1 MQSMAVTTQSSSPL
15 ASGLHGTRVVSSA
28 STSPAFVALPVITW
42 VPAMG
47 AQSYEIQL
55 SRHLYPWRVAAK
67 QVSLVPSVTLRLTR
81 KDVGLWYYRVRGV
94 NGLLQ
99 GSAIKMTWSAP
110 AKIRI
115 SGDTFRVLK

>member
-1 MQSMAVTTQSSSPL
+1 
-15 ASGLHGTRVVSSA
+15 
-28 STSPAFVALPVITW
+28 
-42 VPAMG
+42 
-47 AQSYEIQL
+47 
-55 SRHLYPWRVAAK
+55 
-67 QVSLVPSVTLRLTR
+67 VSLVPSVTLRLTR